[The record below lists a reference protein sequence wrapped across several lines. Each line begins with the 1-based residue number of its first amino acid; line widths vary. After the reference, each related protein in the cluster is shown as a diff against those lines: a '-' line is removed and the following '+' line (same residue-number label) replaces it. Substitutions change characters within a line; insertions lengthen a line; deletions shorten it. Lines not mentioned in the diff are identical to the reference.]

1 MDATDEGIVEIAQ
14 KHGGRYLITLS
25 AWRDKA
31 GPTYKACEHLVR
43 AGRARWL
50 GLKDSWGYGEPGPG
64 IELSGKDRDGIR
76 LDLDSDDGAA
86 PMEFMGR

>member
-1 MDATDEGIVEIAQ
+1 MDTTGESIVEIAQ

-25 AWRDKA
+25 AWRDED
-31 GPTYKACEHLVR
+31 GPTYKVCAQLVR

-50 GLKDSWGYGEPGPG
+50 GVKDSWGDGEPGPG
-64 IELSGKDRDGIR
+64 IELIGRDRDGIKF
-76 LDLDSDDGAA
+76 DDDDGAA